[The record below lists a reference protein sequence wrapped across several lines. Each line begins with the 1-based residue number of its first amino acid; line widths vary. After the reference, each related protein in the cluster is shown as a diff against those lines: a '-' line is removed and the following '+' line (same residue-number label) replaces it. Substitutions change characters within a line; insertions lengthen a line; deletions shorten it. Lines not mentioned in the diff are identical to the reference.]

1 VPDSD
6 LMTHTLDVPGARLY
20 YERRGDGPPPLMIGS
35 PMDSAGFAGLASAL
49 ATAAPSSP
57 REDHEPDS
65 RETQARALSV
75 VL

>member
-1 VPDSD
+1 
-6 LMTHTLDVPGARLY
+6 
-20 YERRGDGPPPLMIGS
+20 
-35 PMDSAGFAGLASAL
+35 MDSAGFAGLASAL

-65 RETQARALSV
+65 RETQARVVSV